1 MFNILIVDDDI
12 NVRAHV
18 RSVCKRAG
26 EGVAIYEAVDSQEA
40 LTRLEEH
47 IIQLC
52 IMDLHLP
59 DMLGTDLLKIVK
71 QQYGGIKV
79 IMLSGDSSFDAV
91 RQSFMYKA
99 DDYIEKPVDEM
110 SLLQKVREMREKY
123 FLGLKTIELPKKSI
137 SEYLSFSLNEDFAA
151 LGRDND
157 DRYVQLRERYDLGF
171 DYTGGAICSFEL
183 GGLDEAANTEYYY
196 SYLAERIKRD
206 FSGFNI
212 VFMFFGGRLTAVI
225 NSGSLNEDLLR
236 SRFNEIKSIFNENG
250 ISMSV
255 FISERFNGKVEFFP
269 AYRTLLDMI
278 RNSDMYG
285 KNEIVVSSGGESN
298 RSQVALV
305 QRAKRYIQDMV
316 YESFSLVNVAEY
328 LGIHPNYLSKIFKQ
342 AEGIAFT
349 DYVCDCKMQ
358 EAKRLLLET
367 NLKIYAIAEKL
378 HYYDT
383 GYFIRIFKKYYGV
396 SPNQFRQRSE

>member
-1 MFNILIVDDDI
+1 MFNILVVDDDVNI
-12 NVRAHV
+12 RAHV
-18 RSVCKRAG
+18 RSICKRAG
-26 EGVAIYEAVDSQEA
+26 DGVAIYEAVDSQEA
-40 LTRLEEH
+40 LTQLEEH

-71 QQYGGIKV
+71 QQYGGLKV

-91 RQSFMYKA
+91 RQSFMYNA

-110 SLLQKVREMREKY
+110 SLLQKVYEMREKY

-137 SEYLSFSLNEDFAA
+137 SEYLSFSLNENFSA

-157 DRYVQLRERYDLGF
+157 DRYELLRDRYDLSF
-171 DYTGGAICSFEL
+171 DYTGGAICAIEL
-183 GGLDEAANTEYYY
+183 GGLDDAANTEYYY

-206 FSGFNI
+206 FSGFAI
-212 VFMFFGGRLTAVI
+212 VFMFFGGRLTTVI
-225 NSGSLNEDLLR
+225 NGTLNEELLR
-236 SRFNEIKSIFNENG
+236 SRFGEIKSIFNENG

-255 FISERFNGKVEFFP
+255 FVSERFNGKVWFFP

-278 RNSDMYG
+278 RNAEMYG

-298 RSQVALV
+298 RTQVALV
-305 QRAKRYIQDMV
+305 QRAKRYIQEMV

-328 LGIHPNYLSKIFKQ
+328 LGIHPNYLSKVFKQ

-349 DYVCDCKMQ
+349 DFVCDCKMQ

-396 SPNQFRQRSE
+396 SPNQFRQSSE

>member
-12 NVRAHV
+12 NIRAHV
-18 RSVCKRAG
+18 RSICKRAG

-137 SEYLSFSLNEDFAA
+137 TEYLSFSLNEEFGA
-151 LGRDND
+151 LGREND
-157 DRYVQLRERYDLGF
+157 DRYELLRDRYDLGF
-171 DYTGGAICSFEL
+171 DYSGGAICSIEL
-183 GGLDEAANTEYYY
+183 GGLDNDANTEYYY

-206 FSGFNI
+206 FTGFSVVI
-212 VFMFFGGRLTAVI
+212 MFFGGRLTAVL
-225 NSGSLNEDLLR
+225 NGGSLNEDLLR
-236 SRFNEIKSIFNENG
+236 ARFSDIKSIFNENG
-250 ISMSV
+250 ISVSV
-255 FISERFNGKVEFFP
+255 FISERFNGKVEFYP

-278 RNSDMYG
+278 RNAEMYG

-305 QRAKRYIQDMV
+305 QRAKRYIQEMV

-328 LGIHPNYLSKIFKQ
+328 LGIHPNYLSKVFKQ
-342 AEGIAFT
+342 TEGIAFT
-349 DYVCDCKMQ
+349 DYACDCKMQ

>member
-1 MFNILIVDDDI
+1 MFNILVVDDDVNI
-12 NVRAHV
+12 RAHV
-18 RSVCKRAG
+18 RSICKRAG

-71 QQYGGIKV
+71 QQYGGLKV

-110 SLLQKVREMREKY
+110 SLLQKVCEMRKKH
-123 FLGLKTIELPKKSI
+123 FFGLKTIELPKKSI
-137 SEYLSFSLNEDFAA
+137 SEYLSFSLNEEFSA

-157 DRYVQLRERYDLGF
+157 DRYELLRDRFDLEF
-171 DYTGGAICSFEL
+171 DYSGGAICSIEL
-183 GGLDEAANTEYYY
+183 GGLDDAANTEYYY

-206 FSGFNI
+206 FTGLTI
-212 VFMFFGGRLTAVI
+212 VFMFFSGRLTAVM
-225 NSGSLNEDLLR
+225 NGALNEELLR
-236 SRFNEIKSIFNENG
+236 SRFGEIKSIFNENG

-255 FISERFNGKVEFFP
+255 FVAERFNGKVWFFP
-269 AYRTLLDMI
+269 AYRTLQDMI
-278 RNSDMYG
+278 RNAEMYG

-298 RSQVALV
+298 RSQTALV
-305 QRAKRYIQDMV
+305 QRAKRYIQEMV

-328 LGIHPNYLSKIFKQ
+328 LGIHPNYLSKVFKQ
-342 AEGIAFT
+342 TEGIAFT

-367 NLKIYAIAEKL
+367 NLKIYIIAEKL

-383 GYFIRIFKKYYGV
+383 GYFIRIFKKYYGA
-396 SPNQFRQRSE
+396 SPNQFRQSSE

>member
-12 NVRAHV
+12 NIRAHV
-18 RSVCKRAG
+18 RSVCRRAG
-26 EGVAIYEAVDSQEA
+26 DGIAIYEAVDSQEA

-91 RQSFMYKA
+91 RQSFMYDA

-110 SLLQKVREMREKY
+110 SLLQKVYEMRKKY

-137 SEYLSFSLNEDFAA
+137 SEYISFSLNEDFSA

-157 DRYVQLRERYDLGF
+157 DRYDRLRNRYDLGF
-171 DYTGGAICSFEL
+171 DFSGGAICSFEL
-183 GGLDEAANTEYYY
+183 GGLEDAANAEYYY

-206 FSGFNI
+206 FTGISI
-212 VFMFFGGRLTAVI
+212 VFMFFNGRLTAVM
-225 NSGSLNEDLLR
+225 NGTLNEELIR
-236 SRFNEIKSIFNENG
+236 TRFSDIKSIFNENG

-255 FISERFNGKVEFFP
+255 FVSERFNGKVGFFP

-278 RNSDMYG
+278 RNAEMYG

-305 QRAKRYIQDMV
+305 QRAKRYIQEMV

-328 LGIHPNYLSKIFKQ
+328 LGIHPNYLSKVFKQ

-358 EAKRLLLET
+358 EAKRLLTET

-396 SPNQFRQRSE
+396 SPNQFRQHSE